1 MSYELLAGCAGF
13 AFAMAFTPGPNNIML
28 MTSGVNF
35 GLRRT
40 QPHRIG
46 VTLGVAFMTMIVGV
60 GVGALIAANPLIY
73 TVLKFGGAAYL
84 LFLAWQI
91 AASGAV
97 EGVESARPISAL
109 EAAAFQW
116 VNPKAWIAVIGGVSA
131 YAALAAFPLNVMV
144 ITALFAATTLVST
157 FIWVVMGASLRRFIT
172 NPAIARIF
180 NAAMALLLVVSLF
193 PILFD

>member
-40 QPHRIG
+40 QPHWIG
-46 VTLGVAFMTMIVGV
+46 VTLGFAFMTMIVGV
-60 GVGALIAANPLIY
+60 GVGALVAANPLIY
-73 TVLKFGGAAYL
+73 TVLKYGGAAYL

-97 EGVESARPISAL
+97 EGVESARPISAF

-131 YAALAAFPLNVMV
+131 Y
-144 ITALFAATTLVST
+144 
-157 FIWVVMGASLRRFIT
+157 
-172 NPAIARIF
+172 
-180 NAAMALLLVVSLF
+180 
-193 PILFD
+193 